1 MVYPAWA
8 MSHTITHIAAF
19 NLHKGQPES
28 VWLRLQA
35 ELQHTQHKVL
45 AFPNLPGS
53 QTQYT
58 ASSAGSREAKEQ
70 SSKLL
75 ESLN

>member
-1 MVYPAWA
+1 
-8 MSHTITHIAAF
+8 MSHIITHIAAF

-28 VWLRLQA
+28 VRLRLQA

-58 ASSAGSREAKEQ
+58 GKLSWFQGGKGTQLEAPGI
-70 SSKLL
+70 L
-75 ESLN
+75 ELA